1 MAISRV
7 SAHSGVGNEKG
18 SIRHRTA
25 ASLTHGNVVLRQDKF
40 EGLDHLVAAYGLM
53 NDAQYLLS
61 KDKCSLSAA
70 KLADAIEYLAVT
82 ISHRRA
88 ASSIEK

>member
-7 SAHSGVGNEKG
+7 RAHSGFANEKG
-18 SIRHRTA
+18 STRHCTV
-25 ASLTHGNVVLRQDKF
+25 ASYTHGGAVSRQDKVQGF
-40 EGLDHLVAAYGLM
+40 DHLVAAHGLM

-61 KDKCSLSAA
+61 NDGCSLSAA

-82 ISHRRA
+82 ISHRRV